1 VDVEIR
7 TIEPREFDAYMRVFS
22 GAFSDAM
29 SEDEAEVIRRAT
41 EFDRC
46 LVALDG
52 DAFVGAASAN
62 GFRMTVP
69 GGGDLPVGG
78 VTGVGVL
85 PTHRRRGVNTALMS
99 RQLADAR
106 ARGEAGAILHAS
118 EGGIY
123 GRYGYGV
130 ATMIA
135 TIDVEAR
142 HSAFVGSRIP
152 SGRIHLLDRSAAL
165 PRMRAIHDVVRPT
178 RPGEVALDERW
189 FDDHLWQR
197 ESERKEEP
205 YFFAVHESEE
215 GMDDAYAVYHVKH
228 DWDDAVPG
236 SELKVEEVIAIDPGA
251 YADAWRFL
259 FDVDLVHRVTA
270 RNRPADE
277 PLLHLLAEPRRLNLK
292 FQDGVYLRLLDVCG
306 ALTARTFA
314 ADGRVVID
322 LADPFIPEIEGRY
335 ELVVRDGSGICNL
348 TSADADLACS
358 VVELGA
364 AYLGGTTFRQLARA
378 GRVVEATG
386 GALARADALF
396 GWDPAPWCS
405 LDF

>member
-7 TIEPREFDAYMRVFS
+7 TIEPEEFDAYLRVFS
-22 GAFSDAM
+22 GAFSDEL
-29 SEDEAEVIRRAT
+29 SEDEVDMIRRVT
-41 EFDRC
+41 DFDRC

-52 DAFVGAASAN
+52 DTFVGAASAN
-62 GFRMTVP
+62 EFRMTVP
-69 GGGDLPVGG
+69 GGELPVAG

-99 RQLADAR
+99 RQLADVR
-106 ARGEAGAILHAS
+106 TRGEAGAILHAS

-123 GRYGYGV
+123 GRFGYGV
-130 ATMIA
+130 ATMNA
-135 TIDVEAR
+135 AIDVEAR
-142 HSAFVGSRIP
+142 YSAFVGSRIP
-152 SGRIHLLDRSAAL
+152 AGRIHLLDRPAAL
-165 PRMRAIHDVVRPT
+165 SRMRAIHEAVRPT

-215 GMDDAYAVYHVKH
+215 GRDDAYAVYHVKH
-228 DWDDAVPG
+228 DWDDSGPG

-259 FDVDLVHRVTA
+259 FGVDLVDRVTA

-292 FQDGVYLRLLDVCG
+292 LRDGLFLRVLDVP
-306 ALTARTFA
+306 ALLAARTFG

-335 ELVVRDGSGICNL
+335 ELVVRDGCGACGL

-378 GRVVEATG
+378 GRVVEAAA
-386 GALARADALF
+386 GALARADAMF

>member
-7 TIEPREFDAYMRVFS
+7 TIEPGEFDAYLRVFS
-22 GAFSDAM
+22 GAFSDAL
-29 SEDEAEVIRRAT
+29 AEEEVEMIRRVT

-52 DAFVGAASAN
+52 GTFVGAASAN
-62 GFRMTVP
+62 AFRMTVP
-69 GGGDLPVGG
+69 GGTKLPVAG

-99 RQLADAR
+99 RQLADVL

-123 GRYGYGV
+123 GRFGYGV
-130 ATMIA
+130 ATMNA
-135 TIDVEAR
+135 AIDVETR

-152 SGRIHLLDRSAAL
+152 SGGIHLLDRSDAL
-165 PRMRAIHDVVRPT
+165 PRMRAIHEAVRPT

-205 YFFAVHESEE
+205 YFFAVHESED
-215 GMDDAYAVYHVKH
+215 GSDDAYAVYHVKH
-228 DWDDAVPG
+228 HWDDAVPG
-236 SELKVEEVIAIDPGA
+236 SELKVEEVIAIDPDA
-251 YADAWRFL
+251 HADAWRFL
-259 FDVDLVHRVTA
+259 FDVDLVQRVTA
-270 RNRPADE
+270 RNLPADE

-292 FQDGVYLRLLDVCG
+292 LRDGLYLRLLDVCG
-306 ALTARTFA
+306 ALAARTFA
-314 ADGRVVID
+314 VDGRVVID

-335 ELVVRDGSGICNL
+335 ELVVRDGRGTCSV

-378 GRVVEATG
+378 GRVGEASG
-386 GALARADALF
+386 GALARADAMF

-405 LDF
+405 VDF